1 MLITW
6 WRKERNARASR
17 VNEGDGLSSR
27 TFYKTPLGAGSHTI
41 PIVQTAKTETSK
53 DLIPN
58 TDKDAFFFRSLE
70 KQGIYLN
77 EPQIHA
83 VRHFK
88 GPLLALAGAGSGKT
102 SVLVCRTGYLIAVR
116 NINPKNILLVMFSK
130 KAAEEM
136 RDRIAHLPGMDEN
149 IAATIQART
158 FHSFLLK
165 IIRKHGVTQVIL
177 SETRYQ
183 HILLQRM
190 KRTWRTL
197 IKQNR
202 YCPLSCCC
210 LAFS

>member
-1 MLITW
+1 
-6 WRKERNARASR
+6 
-17 VNEGDGLSSR
+17 
-27 TFYKTPLGAGSHTI
+27 
-41 PIVQTAKTETSK
+41 
-53 DLIPN
+53 
-58 TDKDAFFFRSLE
+58 
-70 KQGIYLN
+70 
-77 EPQIHA
+77 
-83 VRHFK
+83 
-88 GPLLALAGAGSGKT
+88 
-102 SVLVCRTGYLIAVR
+102 
-116 NINPKNILLVMFSK
+116 
-130 KAAEEM
+130 M

-149 IAATIQART
+149 IAATIQVRT